1 MKMYNLAWVINTL
14 TWLIELDE
22 SCKKR
27 GLSMFGDI
35 LSSLD
40 AQEAFE
46 EPLTQDSPNPK
57 LFIFSGQKGEGSIT
71 QILSNFELTNRS
83 RYAIRKHKSIWRN
96 IVFKQ
101 W

>member
-35 LSSLD
+35 FSSLD
-40 AQEAFE
+40 VQEAFE
-46 EPLTQDSPNPK
+46 GVEQ
-57 LFIFSGQKGEGSIT
+57 
-71 QILSNFELTNRS
+71 
-83 RYAIRKHKSIWRN
+83 
-96 IVFKQ
+96 
-101 W
+101 